1 MKIPFFRHTLLLG
14 CLSFSLPLSAQDK
27 PQPPQPT
34 GTLTEEI
41 EVVRPYKPVLSDAV
55 KIRRNP
61 NLDNEQTF
69 KPVLTY
75 TIVDK
80 KLDLNSNIKELEA
93 QKAANEQET
102 VLSNNYV
109 KGAAGNFGTVL
120 AEAYVNT
127 GRDEALQAGAFF
139 KHLSQQGDL
148 DKQQFSNQQL
158 GIFGRSVAD
167 AYSVSGKLMYDRRST
182 FFYGFN
188 PVAAAPVTMDKQR
201 FGTIIGQAELMNTY
215 SESSGLDYGLTLNA
229 YQFNNINKGSESSA
243 ILAGSVN
250 KAMNAFNIGLNASA
264 DLTGVKDAAYKIGN
278 SVLRANPY
286 VRLQGKGFLLNI
298 GVNLVQEF
306 GDRSRT
312 NIFPALSAEIP
323 VVTDYAIL
331 FGGVNGDVLKTSLR
345 DLSME
350 NPYLNNNVSINNSV
364 EKMNIYAGVKGNAG
378 SEFGYKVMGF
388 YKTVDNLL
396 LFVNNPLAVN
406 RFDVVYDPGSSN
418 IFGLDGQL
426 NVKASDVLNISGKAQ
441 IYNYELETEKEAW
454 FKPSLRLMSNA
465 KLTLND
471 KFSLDGE
478 LLFQSE
484 TFAKRITG
492 AGNPEPFESVKIKSF
507 MDVSAGA
514 EYRVNQKI
522 GVFLRANNLLGKS
535 YQKYL
540 YYSRLGLNLFG
551 GLNYSF

>member
-1 MKIPFFRHTLLLG
+1 MKIPFLRYTFLLG
-14 CLSFSLPLSAQDK
+14 CLSICVSALAQDK
-27 PQPPQPT
+27 QPAPTQPS

-41 EVVRPYKPVLSDAV
+41 EVVRPYKPVLADAV

-61 NLDNEQTF
+61 DLKNEQPF

-80 KLDLNSNIKELEA
+80 KLELNSNIKELEA
-93 QKAANEQET
+93 QRMASEQEV
-102 VLSNNYV
+102 VLSNNYA

-120 AEAYVNT
+120 GEAYVNT
-127 GRDEALQAGAFF
+127 GRDQALQAGAFF

-167 AYSVSGKLMYDRRST
+167 AFSVSGKLMYDRRST

-201 FGTIIGQAELMNTY
+201 FGTISGQVELMNHY
-215 SESSGLDYGLTLNA
+215 SESSTLDYALNLNA
-229 YQFNNINKGSESSA
+229 YQFNNINEGSESTA
-243 ILAGSVN
+243 ILGGSVN
-250 KAMNAFNIGLNASA
+250 KAMNAFNVGLNASA
-264 DLTGVKDAAYKIGN
+264 DFTAVKDAAYKMGN
-278 SVLRANPY
+278 SFLRANPY
-286 VRLQGKGFLLNI
+286 IKLQGKGFILNI

-306 GDRSRT
+306 GDNSRT
-312 NIFPALSAEIP
+312 NIFPAVSAEIP
-323 VVTDYAIL
+323 VIPDYAIL
-331 FGGVNGDVLKTSLR
+331 FGGINGDVLKTSLR

-350 NPYLNNNVSINNSV
+350 NPYLNNNLDIRNSV
-364 EKMNIYAGVKGNAG
+364 EKMNIYAGIKGNAG
-378 SEFGYKVMGF
+378 TEFGYKVTGF
-388 YKTVDNLL
+388 YKTVDDLL
-396 LFVNNPLAVN
+396 LFINNPLQVN
-406 RFDVVYDPGSSN
+406 RFDVLYDTGSNN

-426 NVKASDVLNISGKAQ
+426 NVKASDVLSISGKAE
-441 IYNYELETEKEAW
+441 IYNYELDTEKEAW
-454 FKPSLRLMSNA
+454 FKPSLRLTSNA

-471 KFSLDGE
+471 KISLDGE

-484 TFAKRITG
+484 TFAKTLGTG
-492 AGNPEPFESVKIKSF
+492 VPAVESTVKVKSF
-507 MDVSAGA
+507 MDISAGA
-514 EYRVNQKI
+514 EYRVNNKI
-522 GVFLRANNLLGKS
+522 GVFLRANNLLGSS

>member
-1 MKIPFFRHTLLLG
+1 MKIPFLKYTLLVG
-14 CLSFSLPLSAQDK
+14 CVSICSSAFGQDT
-27 PQPPQPT
+27 PPAQPT

-41 EVVRPYKPVLSDAV
+41 EVVRPYKPVLADAV

-61 NLDNEQTF
+61 NLNNEQPF

-75 TIVDK
+75 TIIDK

-93 QKAANEQET
+93 QKTTSEQQA

-109 KGAAGNFGTVL
+109 KGAAGNFGTAL

-139 KHLSQQGDL
+139 KHLSQQGSL
-148 DKQQFSNQQL
+148 DKQQSSNQQL
-158 GIFGRSVAD
+158 GVFGRSIAD
-167 AYSVSGKLMYDRRST
+167 AYSLTGKLMYDRQST

-188 PVAAAPVTMDKQR
+188 PVAAAPVSMDKQR
-201 FGTIIGQAELMNTY
+201 FGTISGQAELVNTY
-215 SESSGLDYGLTLNA
+215 SESSSLDYALSLNA
-229 YQFNNINKGSESSA
+229 YHFNNINEGRESSFRLDGA
-243 ILAGSVN
+243 VN
-250 KAMNAFNIGLNASA
+250 KTVNAFNVGLNASA

-278 SVLRANPY
+278 SILRANPY

-298 GVNLVQEF
+298 GINLVQEF
-306 GDRSRT
+306 GEQSRT
-312 NIFPALSAEIP
+312 NIFPAISAEIP
-323 VVTDYAIL
+323 VIIDYATL

-345 DLSME
+345 DLSIE
-350 NPYLNNNVSINNSV
+350 NPYLNNNIGIKNSV
-364 EKMNIYAGVKGNAG
+364 EKMNIYAGIKGNVG

-388 YKTVDNLL
+388 YKNVDDLL
-396 LFVNNPLAVN
+396 LFVNNPMAVN
-406 RFDVVYDPGSSN
+406 RFDVLYDNGSN
-418 IFGLDGQL
+418 KIMGLDGQL
-426 NVKASDVLNISGKAQ
+426 NVKASDVLSISGQAQ

-454 FKPSLRLMSNA
+454 FKPSLRLISNA
-465 KLTLND
+465 KLTLSD
-471 KFSLDGE
+471 KVYLDGE

-484 TFAKRITG
+484 TFAKRINAAG
-492 AGNPEPFESVKIKSF
+492 APEPFESVKVNSF

-514 EYRVNQKI
+514 EYRVNDKI

>member
-1 MKIPFFRHTLLLG
+1 MKIPFFRYTFLLG
-14 CLSFSLPLSAQDK
+14 CLSITFSALAQDQ
-27 PQPPQPT
+27 PQTTPS

-41 EVVRPYKPVLSDAV
+41 EVVRPYKPVLADAV

-61 NLDNEQTF
+61 DLKNEQPF

-80 KLDLNSNIKELEA
+80 KLELNSNIKELEA
-93 QKAANEQET
+93 QRTASEQEV
-102 VLSNNYV
+102 VLSNNYA

-120 AEAYVNT
+120 GEAYVNT
-127 GRDEALQAGAFF
+127 GRDQALQAGAFF

-201 FGTIIGQAELMNTY
+201 FGTISGQVELMNNY
-215 SESSGLDYGLTLNA
+215 SESSTLDYALSLNA
-229 YQFNNINKGSESSA
+229 YQFNNINEGSESTA
-243 ILAGSVN
+243 ILGGSVN
-250 KAMNAFNIGLNASA
+250 KAMSAFNIGLNASA
-264 DLTGVKDAAYKIGN
+264 DLTAVKDAAYKMGN
-278 SVLRANPY
+278 SILRANPY
-286 VRLQGKGFLLNI
+286 VKLQGKGFILNI

-312 NIFPALSAEIP
+312 NIFPAVSAEIP
-323 VVTDYAIL
+323 VITDYAIL
-331 FGGVNGDVLKTSLR
+331 FGGVNGDILKTSLR

-350 NPYLNNNVSINNSV
+350 NPYLNSNLGIRNSV
-364 EKMNIYAGVKGNAG
+364 EKMNIYAGIKGNAG
-378 SEFGYKVMGF
+378 TEFGYKVTGF
-388 YKTVDNLL
+388 YKTVDDLL
-396 LFVNNPLAVN
+396 LFVNNPLQVN
-406 RFDVVYDPGSSN
+406 RFDVLYDNGSSN

-426 NVKASDVLNISGKAQ
+426 NVKASDVLNISGKAE
-441 IYNYELETEKEAW
+441 IYNYELDTEKEAW
-454 FKPSLRLMSNA
+454 FKPSLRLTSNA

-471 KFSLDGE
+471 KISLDGE
-478 LLFQSE
+478 LLFQGE
-484 TFAKRITG
+484 TFAKTLGTG
-492 AGNPEPFESVKIKSF
+492 IPATESTVKIKSF
-507 MDVSAGA
+507 MDISAGA
-514 EYRVNQKI
+514 EYRVNNKI
-522 GVFLRANNLLGKS
+522 GVFLRANNLLGSS